1 MTRSGPMDTPDRRDT
16 PGMPVTSPAHLDQ
29 LRFNEAGILPVVAQD
44 AESGAVLMVAWA
56 NRQALELTLGTGLM
70 HYWSRSRRALW
81 KKGETSGN
89 VQAVVSLQADC
100 DGDTILARVTM
111 EGPACHTGKDTCFG
125 PVADGDRR
133 GAGGPAPPIGA
144 SGPTAATGST
154 SAQTPDAILGRL
166 WKVLED
172 RSRERPEGSY
182 TTRLLDDEN
191 LRLKKLGEET
201 VEVVTALLRK
211 DARAPEEVADL
222 LYHLLVALL
231 AEGHSL
237 HEVTDELA
245 RRFPDAPEP
254 TPPPTSND

>member
-1 MTRSGPMDTPDRRDT
+1 MTTPGAMNTPDTRDT
-16 PGMPVTSPAHLDQ
+16 PGMPVTSPTHLDP
-29 LRFNEAGILPVVAQD
+29 LRFNADGLLPVVAQD

-56 NRQALELTLGTGLM
+56 NRQALELTLSTGFM
-70 HYWSRSRRALW
+70 HYWSRSRSALW

-89 VQAVVSLQADC
+89 FQTVVSLQADC
-100 DGDTILARVTM
+100 DGDTLLARVTM
-111 EGPACHTGKDTCFG
+111 DGPACHTGEDTCFG
-125 PVADGDRR
+125 PVA
-133 GAGGPAPPIGA
+133 AGTI
-144 SGPTAATGST
+144 PT
-154 SAQTPDAILGRL
+154 QTPDAILARL
-166 WKVLED
+166 WRVLEN

-231 AEGHSL
+231 AEGHTL

-245 RRFPDAPEP
+245 RRFPDAPDAP
-254 TPPPTSND
+254 APASPPTSDG